1 MSNMIAAK
9 HEKYWQ
15 RGRDFLGVE
24 YPLIA
29 GAMTW
34 ISTSGL
40 VKAVAG
46 AGAFG
51 VLAAG
56 NMPPDILEQEVRDLQ
71 SCGCRFAVNLITIAP
86 NYLSHLQKVSSWR
99 VPYIVFAGSFPRQE
113 EVRIAKESGAKVLCF
128 ASNDSIAERMIAYGA
143 DALILEGSEA
153 GGHIGHVSTIVLIQ
167 QVLFHYPQLPVFV
180 AGGIATGQMVA
191 HLLLMGSAG
200 VQMGTIFAMAEESPC
215 HPAFKERF
223 RKARAREAYATP
235 QYSSALPVVAV
246 RALKNKGSDEF
257 GRLQLELIQKL
268 ERGEISRI
276 QAQYEVEKYWVGA
289 LRRAVQEG
297 DVEHGSLMAG
307 QSVGLIQDTK
317 PVKEIVKGL
326 VLEAEET
333 FTKLGL

>member
-1 MSNMIAAK
+1 MIAKK
-9 HEKYWQ
+9 HQKYWK
-15 RGRDFLGVE
+15 RGREFLGVE

-40 VKAVAG
+40 VQAVAD

-56 NMPPDILEQEVRDLQ
+56 NMPADILEQEVRTLQ
-71 SCGCRFAVNLITIAP
+71 GSGCNFAVNLITIAP
-86 NYLSHLQKVSSWR
+86 NYLSHLEKVASWR

-113 EVRIAKESGAKVLCF
+113 EVRRAKASGAKVLCF

-153 GGHIGHVSTIVLIQ
+153 GGHIGHVSTIVLVQ

-180 AGGIATGQMVA
+180 AGGIATGRMIA
-191 HLLLMGSAG
+191 HLLLMGAAG

-215 HPAFKERF
+215 HPQFKERF
-223 RKARAREAYATP
+223 CKARAREAFATP
-235 QYSSALPVVAV
+235 QYSSSLPVVAV
-246 RALKNKGSDEF
+246 RALKNKGSEEF

-289 LRRAVQEG
+289 LRRAVQDG
-297 DVEHGSLMAG
+297 DVEYGSLMAG
-307 QSVGLIQDTK
+307 QSVGLIDETK
-317 PVKEIVKGL
+317 PVKDIVRDL
-326 VLEAEET
+326 VKEAEET
-333 FTKLGL
+333 FSSLGL